1 MNEISET
8 EPLSLK
14 IGNNSESY
22 DLSSLVSLN
31 KELDLTNPNSQM
43 QIIKN
48 GTTIAKSKFNYS
60 NGTQW
65 ITFNYEGKKQS
76 NNSLALSL
84 IDCIKLKVK
93 CTSSKPNNKKI
104 IQPQF
109 SYKKTSIRNQML
121 GLKSTLPK
129 PPSIKQS
136 HNHSYEEDI
145 NFTNYFKDIGA
156 GELTTTNKRNS
167 KVLTSSVILNNR
179 NLHTP
184 VNKTRNFHFTSI
196 NTQKNNNNNF
206 NTCTTARRANQAS
219 SNEKRDKTP
228 TIVAKPNKIVTA
240 PKNQSRKLKQFN
252 TSTEHSHTKTQSMKS
267 NDSEQKPSKEIVK
280 KLDANFIKEKK
291 KDGDTSSSPK
301 KKISTEAEKTVQ
313 RESQNSNTVASPT
326 LENDNNTES
335 NSLLRTSISLELIK
349 LNLPNESNN
358 LLDDNNNG
366 YNFDSMDTFSQ
377 LKNDFNLLY
386 TEEYI
391 KMIPDDLLRL
401 ELELLI
407 EKMFEIVNCY
417 HSQMSNEKIVYSKV
431 SELYKECSHKY
442 LLLSKKYSQLQHQKE
457 KFQISK
463 QNLNFING
471 NYIKNIQNLLT
482 INKEEINMFSRLV
495 KPKKN
500 ESSML
505 KEVLGVVLMNNRK
518 FIREN
523 LGEKEVKYLEQ
534 HAIQKQKKKLNK
546 SIDVPPI
553 KGMSNL
559 NESTTYTIT
568 SEGLGSRSQRE
579 KERKAKKTTMLKKS
593 KKNNII

>member
-14 IGNNSESY
+14 IGNTNESY

-43 QIIKN
+43 QIVKN
-48 GTTIAKSKFNYS
+48 GTVIAKSKFNYS

-93 CTSSKPNNKKI
+93 CNGTSAKTNNKKVM
-104 IQPQF
+104 QPQF
-109 SYKKTSIRNQML
+109 SYKKTSIRNRML
-121 GLKSTLPK
+121 GLKSPLPK
-129 PPSIKQS
+129 PQSIKQS
-136 HNHSYEEDI
+136 HNRSYEEDI
-145 NFTNYFKDIGA
+145 NFTNYFKEIGA

-196 NTQKNNNNNF
+196 SNNTQKNNNN
-206 NTCTTARRANQAS
+206 TCVTSRRANQAS
-219 SNEKRDKTP
+219 SQEKRDKTP
-228 TIVAKPNKIVTA
+228 TIATKPNKIVTA

-280 KLDANFIKEKK
+280 KLDTNFIKEKK
-291 KDGDTSSSPK
+291 KERDTSSSPK
-301 KKISTEAEKTVQ
+301 KKTEAEKTVQ
-313 RESQNSNTVASPT
+313 RESQNSNTNASPT

-335 NSLLRTSISLELIK
+335 NSLLHTSISLELIK

-366 YNFDSMDTFSQ
+366 YDFDSMDNFSQ

-417 HSQMSNEKIVYSKV
+417 HSQISNEKIVYSKV

-482 INKEEINMFSRLV
+482 INKDEINMFSRLV
-495 KPKKN
+495 KPKKD
-500 ESSML
+500 ESSIL
-505 KEVLGVVLMNNRK
+505 KEVLGVILMNNKK

-523 LGEKEVKYLEQ
+523 IGEKEVKYLEQ

-579 KERKAKKTTMLKKS
+579 KEKKVKKTTMLKKLR
-593 KKNNII
+593 KK